1 MRPVPTASLG
11 GLRCE
16 PAMWMLKRL
25 FATQGWNP
33 TAGVFAACSPL
44 NLSAPPLPST
54 PTWEITADFSRDSLS
69 PLYQWMNAYNGWIG
83 VREKKNTQNHLRLRL
98 FEQFFCQFL
107 WLVDALMNNKDLER
121 LRETAELKR
130 KKERKTVGRIIFM
143 LVELVQLSIPLFQ
156 SLSDCC
162 FGPLFFFNHRIKSS
176 IRGAVLIRCRS
187 STHYPPPSQLA
198 CFCPTLIPTS
208 VYFIHRYTL
217 IVEKPQDLCGNA
229 TQ

>member
-1 MRPVPTASLG
+1 
-11 GLRCE
+11 
-16 PAMWMLKRL
+16 
-25 FATQGWNP
+25 
-33 TAGVFAACSPL
+33 
-44 NLSAPPLPST
+44 
-54 PTWEITADFSRDSLS
+54 
-69 PLYQWMNAYNGWIG
+69 MNAYNGWIG
-83 VREKKNTQNHLRLRL
+83 AREKRNTQNHLRRRL

-121 LRETAELKR
+121 LRETAELKG

-143 LVELVQLSIPLFQ
+143 FVELVQLSMPLFQ

-162 FGPLFFFNHRIKSS
+162 FGPLFFFNHGIKSS

-208 VYFIHRYTL
+208 VCFIHRYTL
-217 IVEKPQDLCGNA
+217 IVEKPQDVCGNA